1 MPVRALEP
9 RVIKGDAFQNPIPW
23 RELEGIDFFLQ
34 NGLLFTLYEGK
45 PHACIRENPD
55 PSALNAYARL
65 PEPLPLLRL
74 DEEAY
79 EALQR
84 AFKELESGEQIGG
97 IEGYEDE
104 ERIDEILQ
112 NGDLLSGEESAPVIR
127 YVNSLFLQAVKKGAT
142 DIHIEPFAKEG
153 IVRFR
158 IDGVLNK
165 VATLNKSAV
174 GAVINRIKVISNL
187 DISETRL
194 PQDGRTRVTLAGRG
208 VDVRV
213 SVLPTYNG
221 EKAVLRLLMQ
231 EGAVPSLPQ
240 LGFSDDVFK
249 GLKSLLKQSYGMILI
264 TGPTGSGKSTTLHA
278 FLKEID
284 HDHFNIVTVED
295 PVEYNAEG
303 VNQIQVNEKVNLT
316 FSGALRAIL
325 RQDPDIIMVG
335 EMRDHE
341 TAKIAVQAA
350 TTGHLLLSTL
360 HTNSAVS
367 AVTRLIDLGIAP
379 YLISS
384 TLIGIVAQRLVRLL
398 CPHCKREAAPTDED
412 ARYFELPEGMRV
424 YEAVGCER
432 CDHTGYA
439 GRRAVG
445 EIVLVDRAFAALIKE
460 GVNEETLLAFLEER
474 GGFVPLFEKVR
485 RLVMRGETSVAEGVR
500 VGVKGL

>member
-1 MPVRALEP
+1 MAKKSLEP
-9 RVIKGDAFQNPIPW
+9 AFRKVGQIDPQPW
-23 RELEGIDFFLQ
+23 RELEGIDFFLR

-45 PHACIRENPD
+45 PHACLKEQPD
-55 PSALNAYARL
+55 PAALNAYARL
-65 PEPLPLLRL
+65 PDPLPVLLL
-74 DEEAY
+74 DEERY
-79 EALQR
+79 GLLKKR
-84 AFKELESGEQIGG
+84 FKEIESDEPIGG

-112 NGDLLSGEESAPVIR
+112 NGDLISGEESAPVIR
-127 YVNSLFLQAVKKGAT
+127 YVNSLFLRAMKKRAT
-142 DIHIEPFAKEG
+142 DIHIESFAKEG
-153 IVRFR
+153 TVRFR

-165 VATLNKSAV
+165 VTTLNKSAV

-194 PQDGRTRVTLAGRG
+194 PQDGRTRVTVAGKG

-213 SVLPTYNG
+213 SVVPTYNG
-221 EKAVLRLLMQ
+221 EKVVLRLLMQ
-231 EGAVPSLPQ
+231 EGAVPSLPE
-240 LGFSDDVFK
+240 LGFSDDVFG
-249 GLKSLLKQSYGMILI
+249 GLKSLLRRSYGMILI

-278 FLKEID
+278 FLREID

-303 VNQIQVNEKVNLT
+303 INQIQVNEKIDLT
-316 FSGALRAIL
+316 FSNALRAIL

-341 TAKIAVQAA
+341 TARIAVQAA

-367 AVTRLIDLGIAP
+367 AVTRLIDLGIPP

-398 CPHCKREAAPTDED
+398 CPHCKRETVPDDED
-412 ARYFELPEGMRV
+412 IRYFDLSENQRV

-432 CDHTGYA
+432 CDGTGYV

-445 EIVLVDRAFAALIKE
+445 EIILVDRAFAALIKE
-460 GVNEETLLAFLEER
+460 DVTEETLLAHLEQNGR
-474 GGFVPLFEKVR
+474 FVPLFEKVR
-485 RLVMRGETSVAEGVR
+485 RMVVTGETSVVEAVR
-500 VGVKGL
+500 VGVKGV